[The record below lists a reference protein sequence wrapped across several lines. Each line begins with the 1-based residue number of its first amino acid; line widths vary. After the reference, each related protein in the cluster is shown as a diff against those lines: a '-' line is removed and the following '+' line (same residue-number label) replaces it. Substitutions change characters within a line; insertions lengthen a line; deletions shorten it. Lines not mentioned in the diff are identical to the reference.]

1 MDIVDRTAT
10 HTHRCPADTVKG
22 TARAPATAREL
33 DTARVAMG
41 RMLRLTERASLG
53 MVKVAVGGTAWEK
66 GDRIEMRVASK
77 S

>member
-1 MDIVDRTAT
+1 MDIVDRTAI
-10 HTHRCPADTVKG
+10 HTHKCPAAIVKG

-53 MVKVAVGGTAWEK
+53 TDRVGVVGTAWEK
-66 GDRIEMRVASK
+66 GDRIETRVASK